1 MPLAWSLV
9 VKRPSEPIS
18 APTLG
23 ATYGGD
29 RDQLPSRPAH
39 HPSHGVAASDRHR
52 LGLQQ
57 EDASLNR
64 SRARVFAAA
73 IALVLI
79 LAACASDGGAADPTP
94 DSPSA
99 GAPMSEPAAA
109 EPSVADETTA
119 PEPRTDVSGVD
130 WATVDL
136 TTIDWATVDMR
147 QVNWRVIGDN
157 PTASELSE
165 EAIAHIRSRRNPGHA
180 TLTIGDQVFEFD
192 NFDCASGHENTESD
206 TFSFTTNS
214 FGEFDGVR
222 TQMQFTVS
230 DESSTGQTEGE
241 GVRHRISFD
250 DIDDFENPSIDWSM
264 GGADSVSIDGYELS
278 VSGTFNDGLT
288 EGVTEEIPGTLE
300 AECSDES
307 RF

>member
-1 MPLAWSLV
+1 MA
-9 VKRPSEPIS
+9 
-18 APTLG
+18 
-23 ATYGGD
+23 
-29 RDQLPSRPAH
+29 
-39 HPSHGVAASDRHR
+39 
-52 LGLQQ
+52 
-57 EDASLNR
+57 
-64 SRARVFAAA
+64 
-73 IALVLI
+73 LI
-79 LAACASDGGAADPTP
+79 LAACASDGGGTDPTS

-99 GAPMSEPAAA
+99 DAPTSEPAATG
-109 EPSVADETTA
+109 PSVADETPA

-147 QVNWRVIGDN
+147 QVDWDAIADN
-157 PTASELSE
+157 PTVESLDEG
-165 EAIAHIRSRRNPGHA
+165 AIDQIRSRRSPGHA

-192 NFDCASGHENTESD
+192 NFDCASGHENTQSD

-241 GVRHRISFD
+241 GVRHRIDFD
-250 DIDDFENPSIDWSM
+250 DIDDFESPSIDWSM
-264 GGADSVSIDGYELS
+264 NGADSVSIDGYDLS

-288 EGVTEEIPGTLE
+288 EGVNEDIPGALE
-300 AECSDES
+300 AECSDTS